1 MTRYANGYTDV
12 RSGESYGRSGV
23 KNPIPGSGNGGIR
36 GIGGVKGNKHKEKK
50 WKKRRNEDGSYY
62 WEEVEVTVIDN
73 EPGPPSLPQR
83 GVHGC
88 VVVYYDK

>member
-36 GIGGVKGNKHKEKK
+36 GIGGVKGNRHQETR
-50 WKKRRNEDGSYY
+50 KKRRKAEDGSYY
-62 WEEVEVTVIDN
+62 WVDVQVTVVDN
-73 EPGPPSLPQR
+73 YPGDPEPPSM

>member
-12 RSGESYGRSGV
+12 RSGESYGRNGV

-36 GIGGVKGNKHKEKK
+36 GIGGVKGNTHKEKK

-62 WEEVEVTVIDN
+62 WEEVEVDVVDN
-73 EPGPPSLPQR
+73 YPGDPEPPSM
-83 GVHGC
+83 GVRGC

>member
-62 WEEVEVTVIDN
+62 WEEVEVN
-73 EPGPPSLPQR
+73 EPGPPSPPQR